1 MTTPPCYGI
10 IPVRYH
16 SSRFPGKPLTPI
28 LGKPMLWHVYQQA
41 VKCPA
46 LTQTV
51 LATDDERIFQAAKS
65 YNIPILMTS
74 PDHTCG
80 TERVLEA
87 ATLLNAEDDAVI
99 LNIQGD
105 EPALEPA
112 MLSELYAPFTEP
124 QTQVTTLAHRI
135 NQEEAINPNQVKV
148 VLSKTN
154 RALYFSRAQIPF
166 PRDGHHD
173 QYWGHIGLYG
183 FRMKTLQEFVALD
196 HSFLETQERLEQLRL
211 LENDFP
217 IHVVITEHQGYGVDR
232 PEDVAIVETLI
243 QNRP

>member
-1 MTTPPCYGI
+1 MTNPAYYGI

-28 LGKPMLWHVYQQA
+28 LGKPMFWHVYKRA
-41 VKCPA
+41 VQCQELSK
-46 LTQTV
+46 TV
-51 LATDDERIFQAAKS
+51 LATDDERIFKAAQA

-74 PDHTCG
+74 NKHTCG

-87 ATLLNAEDDAVI
+87 ATALKAEDDAVI

-112 MLSELYAPFTEP
+112 MLSQISAPFSNP
-124 QTQVTTLAHRI
+124 QTLVTTLAHRI

-148 VLSKTN
+148 VITKSN
-154 RALYFSRAQIPF
+154 QALYFSRAQIPF

-173 QYWGHIGLYG
+173 KYWGHIGLYG
-183 FRMKTLQEFVALD
+183 FRMKTLKAFVALD
-196 HSFLETQERLEQLRL
+196 NSFLEKQEKLEQLRI
-211 LENDFP
+211 LENDIP

-232 PEDVAIVETLI
+232 PEDVAIVENLI
-243 QNRP
+243 QSQQ